1 MFSQSDGGWVGG
13 CHDDDGGCSL
23 VSGWSWDGGG
33 YPLVGLGRWAGK
45 AVHRVLTP
53 QGLDFVNSMQS
64 AGPAVH
70 HCAELHSALLE
81 FLYLM
86 RFALY

>member
-1 MFSQSDGGWVGG
+1 MMMMGVALWFRGGVGM
-13 CHDDDGGCSL
+13 
-23 VSGWSWDGGG
+23 GGG